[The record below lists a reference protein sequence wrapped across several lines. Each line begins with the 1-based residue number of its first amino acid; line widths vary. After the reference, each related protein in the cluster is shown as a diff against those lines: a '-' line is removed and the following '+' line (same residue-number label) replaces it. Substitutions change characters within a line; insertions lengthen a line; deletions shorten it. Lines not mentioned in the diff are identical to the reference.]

1 MMWRRAFA
9 EESSMSPRHL
19 FFLASLGVSALV
31 GLLVWASPV
40 AGIVVAVPATA
51 LFLLGVYDLLQT
63 KHAVRRNFPVIGR
76 LRYVFESI
84 RPELQQYFVESN
96 ASGRPFS
103 RDLRSLVYQ
112 RAKNVTDTVPFGTE
126 KDVYEVGYEWINH
139 SLMAKHASH
148 DAPRVRIG
156 GPDCKQ
162 PYDAALLNVS
172 AMSYGSLSTNA
183 VRALNRGAKLGKFAH
198 NTGEGGLSPYHLE
211 EGGDIIWQLGTGYF
225 GCRDRQGN
233 FEPKAFAEKAAHPN
247 VKMIEIKLS
256 QGAKP
261 GHGGILPARKVTE
274 EISQIRGVPMG
285 EDVIS
290 PPAHGAFKTPLELC
304 AFIAKLRDLS
314 GGKPVG
320 FKLCVG
326 KRREFL
332 AICKAMLETGIT
344 PDFITV
350 DGGEGGTGAA
360 PLEFSNVVGTP
371 LTEGLVFVH
380 NALLGVGLR
389 DRIRIIA
396 SGRVV
401 TGFDIAHKIAIG
413 ADLCNSARAM
423 MFALG
428 CIQAQKCNTNT
439 CPTGIATQDPELVR
453 GLVVD
458 DKATRVASFQKNTVK
473 AFTEILG
480 AAGLSAPNELRPWH
494 VHRRVSPT
502 ESKHYGEMYEYLKSG
517 ALLGVDLPASY
528 ARAWKAAQAASFES
542 VVSD

>member
-1 MMWRRAFA
+1 
-9 EESSMSPRHL
+9 MSPRRI
-19 FFLASLGVSALV
+19 FFVLGAVSLALLGALAAWRPLAFAVPLVVVIVLV
-31 GLLVWASPV
+31 GLGL
-40 AGIVVAVPATA
+40 
-51 LFLLGVYDLLQT
+51 YDVTQQT
-63 KHAVRRNFPVIGR
+63 HAIRRNFPVIGR
-76 LRYVFESI
+76 LRYLFESV

-126 KDVYEVGYEWINH
+126 KDVYELGYEWINH
-139 SLMAKHASH
+139 SLVAKHPHTS
-148 DAPRVRIG
+148 DPRVRIG
-156 GPDCKQ
+156 GPDCKK

-183 VRALNRGAKLGKFAH
+183 IRALNRGAKLGGFAH
-198 NTGEGGLSPYHLE
+198 NTGEGGLSPYHLQ
-211 EGGDIIWQLGTGYF
+211 EGGDLVWQIGTGYF
-225 GCRDRQGN
+225 GCRDEDGN
-233 FEPKAFAEKAAHPN
+233 FDPTSFAEKATLEN

-261 GHGGILPARKVTE
+261 GHGGILPASKVTP
-274 EISQIRGVPMG
+274 EIARIRNVPMG
-285 EDVIS
+285 ADVLS
-290 PPAHGAFKTPLELC
+290 PPSHHAFSTPLELC
-304 AFIAKLRDLS
+304 AFIAKLRELS
-314 GGKPVG
+314 GGKPIG

-332 AICKAMLETGIT
+332 AICKAMVESGVT

-371 LTEGLVFVH
+371 LVDGLVFVH
-380 NALLGVGLR
+380 NALVGVGLR
-389 DRIRIIA
+389 DRIKVIA
-396 SGRVV
+396 SGRIV
-401 TGFDIAHKIAIG
+401 TGFDIAQKLAIG

-428 CIQAQKCNTNT
+428 CIQAQKCNSNT

-458 DKATRVASFQKNTVK
+458 DKAVRVAHFQRNTVR
-473 AFTEILG
+473 AFTELLA
-480 AAGLSAPNELRPWH
+480 AAGLSAPHELRPWH
-494 VHRRVSPT
+494 VLRRISPT
-502 ESKHYGEMYEYLKSG
+502 EAKHYGEMYEYVKRG
-517 ALLGVDLPASY
+517 ALLGADLPKSY
-528 ARAWKAAQAASFES
+528 ARAWLAAQAATFES
-542 VVSD
+542 ATSDPPSIHSA